1 MIYMKDIKCA
11 INGHFY
17 ISVPNDATPDDI
29 EDALIKYINNIEE
42 IVQDGMSINEFTW
55 EECES

>member
-1 MIYMKDIKCA
+1 MKDIKCA

-17 ISVPNDATPDDI
+17 ISVPNDATLDDI